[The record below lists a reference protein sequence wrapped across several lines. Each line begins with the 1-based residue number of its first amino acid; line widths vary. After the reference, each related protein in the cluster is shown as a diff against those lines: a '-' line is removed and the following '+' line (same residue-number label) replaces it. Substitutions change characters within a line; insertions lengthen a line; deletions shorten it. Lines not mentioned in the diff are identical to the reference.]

1 MSRLPSLISQ
11 PCLENRHTCQKDG
24 SPGRDTADMIRL
36 VKEFDDVGVAISF
49 LDDGINQRAQ
59 QEKW

>member
-1 MSRLPSLISQ
+1 
-11 PCLENRHTCQKDG
+11 
-24 SPGRDTADMIRL
+24 MIRL